1 MKQLTLLISVIIF
14 LLTLISSTYAVGK
27 CINGKDQ
34 TEWAKQ
40 MVGKMGFDDTKPVR
54 LPRRLLGDVYLKRG
68 FINGMDSVSL
78 SQEPV
83 LLICHNDTIGAIQLK
98 LVVENVT
105 FHYDWVYGD
114 DESWGIAKTP
124 AQRLYIDIDI
134 EQSEESKKPVMLGMY
149 ITKITNTKFAVEV
162 NGSKDRMSDAFDH
175 RYQVALV
182 TRTFIA
188 RDAGLAI
195 TMEISPKVTDYL
207 FYNKLEVE

>member
-1 MKQLTLLISVIIF
+1 MKYIIISAVVLTTIIISATIV
-14 LLTLISSTYAVGK
+14 LGK

-34 TEWAKQ
+34 TDWAKQ

-68 FINGMDSVSL
+68 FIHGMESVKL

-83 LLICHNDTIGAIQLK
+83 LLICHNESIGAIQLK

-105 FHYDWVYGD
+105 FNYDWVYGD

-124 AQRLYIDIDI
+124 PQRMYIDIDI
-134 EQSEESKKPVMLGMY
+134 EQSDESKKPVMLGMY
-149 ITKITNTKFAVEV
+149 ITKITNTKFSVEV

-195 TMEISPKVTDYL
+195 TMEVSPKVTDFL
-207 FYNKLEVE
+207 FYNKLEI